1 MIETI
6 AFYTFSVLTIISFVV
21 VVTSNKAAY
30 AMSALAAGMLFISG
44 FFFTLGADFLGVV
57 QIVVYAGAVMA
68 LYAFGM
74 MFLDSSKEVVEYI
87 KRPKLT
93 MWLAIGS
100 TICIIVMASVPLM
113 FMDLIPDSPEIIGLK
128 NPQAI
133 GAVLFTDYLLAFE
146 LASLMLLV
154 AMICGIILSGKHIKN
169 QDAPQDEEETIKTFT
184 TNLFESPHK
193 DPAK

>member
-6 AFYTFSVLTIISFVV
+6 AFYTFSVLTIISFII

-100 TICIIVMASVPLM
+100 TICIIIMASVPLM

-169 QDAPQDEEETIKTFT
+169 QDAPQYEEETIKTFT